1 MNKPLGKVIVAIW
14 FILAIICF
22 SFGVIETVKSGFGKS
37 YPFFILAILAFAMF
51 QFRKMMH
58 KKLSK

>member
-22 SFGVIETVKSGFGKS
+22 GFGVIETVKTGFGTS
-37 YPFFILAILAFAMF
+37 YPFFILAILAFGMF
-51 QFRKMMH
+51 QFRKMTN
-58 KKLSK
+58 KRLSK